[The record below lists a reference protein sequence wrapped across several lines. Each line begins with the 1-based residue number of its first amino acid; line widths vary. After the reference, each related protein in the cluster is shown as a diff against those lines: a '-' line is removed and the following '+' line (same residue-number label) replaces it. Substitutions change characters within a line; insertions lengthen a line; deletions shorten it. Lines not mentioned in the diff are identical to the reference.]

1 MACLGERRIE
11 PEEAPLRAQGGDALT
26 TAGVEF
32 VEDLRRG
39 LAAWGRRRTVD
50 RLPGRRVALA

>member
-1 MACLGERRIE
+1 MLGRVQRGDEVIMARLGERRIE

-32 VEDLRRG
+32 VEDLRHG
-39 LAAWGRRRTVD
+39 LAA
-50 RLPGRRVALA
+50 